1 MKKMLKI
8 SLIIILIIY
17 SIFITVLYIDTND
30 NLNATNKSLSEIK
43 ENYDIIVHTE
53 APLTMHTFYAQIE
66 NVDLDNNKILV
77 KGLDFD
83 TVYKNKYLL
92 EISEET
98 LLIGNGNTGGSN
110 LLTLSCFEK
119 NQYVAVTYYGAIG
132 ISTDYDT
139 IENIDKIQLL
149 EDRNK

>member
-17 SIFITVLYIDTND
+17 SMFITVLYIDTND
-30 NLNATNKSLSEIK
+30 NLNETNKSLNEIK

-53 APLTMHTFYAQIE
+53 APQTMYTFYAQIE
-66 NVDLDNNKILV
+66 NIDLDNNKILV

-110 LLTLSCFEK
+110 LLTLSSFEK
-119 NQYVAVTYYGAIG
+119 NQYVSVTYYGVIG

-139 IENIDKIQLL
+139 IKNIDKIQLL